1 MPNRA
6 PAQPIK
12 RIAYARGV
20 TQQQFAID
28 NRLPYLLVH
37 RVFNGRRPPS
47 DKFVEMAVRRFGL
60 PERRLFRPRP
70 GANGP

>member
-1 MPNRA
+1 MSNRT

-12 RIAYARGV
+12 LVAYSRAIS
-20 TQQQFAID
+20 QQTFALE

-37 RVFNGRRPPS
+37 RVFNGYRPPS
-47 DKFVEMAVRRFGL
+47 DEFVAKAVKYFGL

-70 GANGP
+70 KAGSR